1 MMIVVN
7 LSPIVLAVALS
18 ILARKFGSEGF
29 HPKPYGLYL
38 VPNQFVVLLR
48 QSNKTP
54 QYRTWYRKLM
64 SFLKLLLSRFLQL
77 LVWLLKTWRYRLH
90 YRFDYFQ

>member
-18 ILARKFGSEGF
+18 ILALKFGKGHAFPTASNR
-29 HPKPYGLYL
+29 KLYGLYL
-38 VPNQFVVLLR
+38 VPNQFVVPLP

-54 QYRTWYRKLM
+54 QYRIWHRKLT
-64 SFLKLLLSRFLQL
+64 SFLKALLSRFLQL
-77 LVWLLKTWRYRLH
+77 FVWLLKPWMYRL
-90 YRFDYFQ
+90 